1 MILYNTVI
9 IVNIAVL
16 YYNKNMAETTTLEK
30 IHKIAIEEFLQN
42 GFRGASLREIV
53 KKAGVTT
60 GAFYGYYKS
69 KEELFDAIV
78 QPHAEYIR
86 NCFDKCI
93 KDFLSVPKEEW
104 SQHMSDFSENG
115 MAAMFD
121 YAFEHK
127 DSFRLILNASEGT
140 RWENYIHDLVE
151 TEIEIT
157 HKYYDVIREQGFKP
171 HSLPSMLEHMIIS
184 GEFTG
189 LFEVII
195 HDIPKE
201 EAMLCVKE
209 LHDFYEGA
217 WAKLLGL

>member
-30 IHKIAIEEFLQN
+30 IHKIATEEFLQN

-93 KDFLSVPKEEW
+93 KDFLSVPKKEW

-115 MAAMFD
+115 MTEMFD

-151 TEIEIT
+151 KEIEIT

>member
-1 MILYNTVI
+1 MILYNSVT

-16 YYNKNMAETTTLEK
+16 YYNKIMSENTTLEK
-30 IHKIAIEEFLQN
+30 IHKIAADEFLKK

-69 KEELFDAIV
+69 KEELFDALV
-78 QPHAEYIR
+78 KPHAEYIR
-86 NCFDKCI
+86 NTFNKCI
-93 KDFLSVPKEEW
+93 NDFLSVPKAEW

-115 MAAMFD
+115 MSDMFE

-127 DSFRLILNASEGT
+127 DSFRLILKASEGT
-140 RWENYIHDLVE
+140 KWENFIHDLVE
-151 TEIEIT
+151 SEIDIT
-157 HKYYDVIREQGFKP
+157 HKFYAVIREQGFKP
-171 HSLPSMLEHMIIS
+171 HSLPPMLEHMIIS

-189 LFEVII
+189 LFELII

-209 LHDFYEGA
+209 LHDFYEAA
-217 WAKLLGL
+217 WASMLKV